1 MAAID
6 KIMFTHTTSVIVR
19 PEPIPTET
27 RAVVEGN
34 YRELSPKEKE
44 RIRRR
49 LKIKENEERRNRRDT
64 GSV

>member
-1 MAAID
+1 MEIS
-6 KIMFTHTTSVIVR
+6 HTTSVIVR
-19 PEPIPTET
+19 PEPISTET

-49 LKIKENEERRNRRDT
+49 LKIKKKEERRNRKGTD
-64 GSV
+64 SV